1 MQEKIVPAKNTST
14 TEQKVLSF
22 IRDKNLAGAGDKA
35 VLAVSGGAD
44 SVCLAHIMSGLQ
56 KELGIELHIA
66 HLNHRLRGA
75 ASDADA
81 EYVTGLAKRLG
92 IPATVASRDVK
103 RYQKQHR
110 LSLEEAA
117 REVRYGFL
125 AEVASEVGAKTIMT
139 GHTSDDN
146 IETILMHLIR
156 GSGTRGMRGLMP
168 FRRWS
173 SGDKE
178 LTVIRPLLELRRK
191 DTVVYCRRHRLKPRT
206 DTSNFS
212 TEPFRNKIRLNLL
225 PDLKKYNP
233 KIGEALLRTARIAA
247 DDLDYIET
255 AASQVQEGVIDIKPG
270 QVIIRKKEFLSFPAA
285 LQRQLL
291 RTSVA
296 AILGSLKDVEAGH
309 IEEIIKS
316 LDKSAGKVIGLPFG
330 LNFTIEYYRYILAPD
345 ATELCP
351 FPVPEKEFSLKIPG
365 KTKYSGWEIEAS
377 ITEKLTGYDKET
389 DGFTACFD
397 YDRTGN
403 RISVRSRLPGD
414 RFQPLGMEQ
423 PKKLNVFMI
432 DARIPQAWRSR
443 VPIVCSEKQV
453 IWVAGWRIDERARV
467 RPDTGRVLRLTFKRI

>member
-1 MQEKIVPAKNTST
+1 VPTQNTST

-22 IRDKNLAGAGDKA
+22 IRDKKLAGGGDKV

-44 SVCLAHIMSGLQ
+44 SVCLAYVMAGLRRQ
-56 KELGIELHIA
+56 LNIELHIA

-75 ASDADA
+75 ESDADA

-92 IPATVASRDVK
+92 ISVTVASRDVK
-103 RYQKQHR
+103 QYQKQHR

-125 AEVASEVGAKTIMT
+125 ADVVGEVGAKAIMT
-139 GHTSDDN
+139 GHTADDN

-156 GSGTRGMRGLMP
+156 GSGTRGMRGLLP
-168 FRRWS
+168 VSRWG
-173 SGDKE
+173 SGDKN
-178 LTVIRPLLELRRK
+178 LTIIRPLLELGRE
-191 DTVVYCRRHRLKPRT
+191 DTTAYCRRRRLKPRT

-212 TEPFRNKIRLNLL
+212 TEPLRNKIRHNLL
-225 PDLKKYNP
+225 PELKKYNP
-233 KIGEALLRTARIAA
+233 QIGEALLRTACIAA

-255 AASQVQEGVIDIKPG
+255 AAAQVQEGIIDIGPG
-270 QVIIRKKEFLSFPAA
+270 QVIIRKKKFLSLPSA

-291 RTSVA
+291 RTSIA
-296 AILGSLKDVEAGH
+296 ALLGSLKDIEAGH
-309 IEEIIKS
+309 IEEIIKT
-316 LDKSAGKVIGLPFG
+316 LKKPAGKVIGLPFG
-330 LNFTIEYYRYILAPD
+330 LNFAIEYDRYILAPD
-345 ATELCP
+345 ASELCP
-351 FPVPEKEFSLKIPG
+351 FPEPEQEFFLKIPG
-365 KTKYSGWEIEAS
+365 ETKHSGWEIEAG
-377 ITEKLTGYDKET
+377 IIDKPEGYEKET

-397 YDRTGN
+397 YKQTGN

-414 RFQPLGMEQ
+414 RFQPLGMKQ

-432 DARIPQAWRSR
+432 DARIPQAWRRR

-467 RPDTGRVLRLTFKRI
+467 RPDTRKVLKITFKKI